1 MSRQAQVAEFK
12 KKETIEAAKPM
23 IPKLINREKINVKK
37 SDSLF
42 DRQRNILVQA
52 QMQHP
57 VKTSELKDSTMQ
69 KTRFKDWLID
79 EVGDKVDKLETVAQ
93 P

>member
-1 MSRQAQVAEFK
+1 VAEFK

-52 QMQHP
+52 
-57 VKTSELKDSTMQ
+57 
-69 KTRFKDWLID
+69 
-79 EVGDKVDKLETVAQ
+79 
-93 P
+93 